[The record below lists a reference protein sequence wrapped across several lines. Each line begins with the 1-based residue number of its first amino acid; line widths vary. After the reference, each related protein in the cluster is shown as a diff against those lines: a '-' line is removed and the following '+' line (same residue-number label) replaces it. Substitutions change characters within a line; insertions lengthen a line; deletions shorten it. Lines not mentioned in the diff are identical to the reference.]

1 MRKLIWIMLAIIV
14 LQACDQNSEVYNI
27 EVSLDG
33 SEGKWIKLLAREDR
47 AYVTYDSVLAEAGTT
62 AVLTKGIEGVHTMYL
77 SVDDMEGSIR
87 LLVDNS
93 NYSISGTMENHQI
106 KTDSK
111 PQNDL
116 NAYNEK
122 IRPITEEME
131 VLVSELRK
139 GPDPEHPAKSD
150 SLRAVYYKLYEQQN
164 ATDSIY
170 ILENPASFATVLALR
185 NTFYTL
191 DSDQLEA
198 ALTRLDAPLHQ
209 MEEYVYMNGKLE
221 RMKAVAIGQPY
232 TDFGLETPDGEFLKV
247 SDVHQGGVLLIDF
260 WASWCG
266 PCRRANPEVVEIY
279 QDYKEQGFEILGV
292 SLDRDSASWV
302 KAIADDN
309 LTWSHIS
316 DLKYWNCEG
325 AELYGV
331 PAIPHTVLID
341 RNGVITAKNLHGDEL
356 REAIES
362 LL

>member
-1 MRKLIWIMLAIIV
+1 MRKLIWIMLAIIA

-27 EVSLDG
+27 EVRLDG

-62 AVLTKGIEGVHTMYL
+62 AVLTRGIEGVHTMYL
-77 SVDDMEGSIR
+77 TVDDMEGSIR
-87 LLVDNS
+87 MLVDNS
-93 NYSISGTMENHQI
+93 NYSIGGTMENFQI
-106 KTDSK
+106 ETDSK

-116 NAYNEK
+116 IAYNEM
-122 IRPITEEME
+122 IRPITEKME
-131 VLVSELRK
+131 VLVTELRK
-139 GPDPEHPAKSD
+139 GPDPENPAKSD
-150 SLRAVYYKLYEQQN
+150 SLREVYYKLYEQQN

-170 ILENPASFATVLALR
+170 IVENPASFATVLALR

-191 DSDQLEA
+191 DTDQLEA

-209 MEEYVYMNGKLE
+209 MEEYIYMYGKLE

-232 TDFGLETPDGEFLKV
+232 TDFGLDTPDGEFLKV

-279 QDYKEQGFEILGV
+279 KDYKDKGFEILGV

-309 LTWSHIS
+309 LTWNHIS
-316 DLKYWNCEG
+316 DLKYWNSEG